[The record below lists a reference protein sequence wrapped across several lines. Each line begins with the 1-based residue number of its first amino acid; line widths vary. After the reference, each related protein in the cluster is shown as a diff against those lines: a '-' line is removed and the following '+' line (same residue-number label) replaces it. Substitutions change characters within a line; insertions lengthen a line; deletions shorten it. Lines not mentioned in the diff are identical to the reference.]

1 MSREGQGAE
10 LLDKDR
16 LEKQLQDNDKEF
28 VEASSRRNIK
38 RADKL
43 IDEKVDLLQDQEI
56 VDEAEKLNKKR
67 LVN

>member
-10 LLDKDR
+10 LLDKNR

-28 VEASSRRNIK
+28 VQASSRRNIK

-43 IDEKVDLLQDQEI
+43 IDEKVDLLLDQEI